1 MKKLLLSAI
10 AFMAVATSVA
20 QEMALQQSEF
30 FDNWS
35 ITLKG
40 GGATPLANHAF
51 WGDMRGVAGLEI
63 RKQISPVFGMGVEGE
78 WSVNTSSWLGYSN

>member
-40 GGATPLANHAF
+40 GGCRFGLIFGVYTATA
-51 WGDMRGVAGLEI
+51 
-63 RKQISPVFGMGVEGE
+63 QQ
-78 WSVNTSSWLGYSN
+78 SSNGSQ

>member
-51 WGDMRGVAGLEI
+51 
-63 RKQISPVFGMGVEGE
+63 
-78 WSVNTSSWLGYSN
+78 